1 MSHLPE
7 HEPVAS
13 CTSGHGHVASCPS
26 EHKLAVSHPSA
37 SGHDPDHS
45 RCSDHPAVPEMMA
58 LRGHNTDSNFVYLYN
73 KDKIYRGGAPVSGW
87 PLAVEHLTLYCHQSE
102 KKFHSIPPFHHV
114 PRIDVDHDEHALE
127 LESLLWLVDSGPSES
142 DFSKTRQQERRKNG
156 RHVDDS
162 SAEEQDEEEEAVVDE
177 ENDLDPVEHAQKPG
191 RLSNDQLA
199 DIKAFEQH
207 VHAEAGALAKKW
219 AVGTDVIFDQTGFG
233 GIAVKKMELL

>member
-1 MSHLPE
+1 MWISPGMWGHSKVLLLSVNLLCPIFLNMNLL
-7 HEPVAS
+7 HPVLLDMD
-13 CTSGHGHVASCPS
+13 VASCPS

-102 KKFHSIPPFHHV
+102 KKFHSIPPFHCV
-114 PRIDVDHDEHALE
+114 PRMDDDHNEHALE

-156 RHVDDS
+156 
-162 SAEEQDEEEEAVVDE
+162 
-177 ENDLDPVEHAQKPG
+177 
-191 RLSNDQLA
+191 
-199 DIKAFEQH
+199 
-207 VHAEAGALAKKW
+207 
-219 AVGTDVIFDQTGFG
+219 
-233 GIAVKKMELL
+233 